1 LSKDAIICKIIEKK
15 YVDQSNASATP
26 QIDVA
31 NVTIHDNF
39 HLINMMF
46 MDETIDMSDVWQHYT
61 SQVAADSPFWV
72 HVASKFNSLSLDGDP
87 NMEGVDFLDK
97 VHFTHPVL

>member
-1 LSKDAIICKIIEKK
+1 MSKDAIICKIIEKK
-15 YVDQSNASATP
+15 YVDQSIASATP

-46 MDETIDMSDVWQHYT
+46 TDETIDMSDECGSIIQAKLLPILHFGFMWLQSSIALVW
-61 SQVAADSPFWV
+61 
-72 HVASKFNSLSLDGDP
+72 
-87 NMEGVDFLDK
+87 METQTWK
-97 VHFTHPVL
+97 A